1 MPFTSIVFGVL
12 LIIVGVIG
20 YVHGIMNEKASFTA
34 LIPALFGVV
43 IALLGLAAQA
53 KENLRKHLMHAAVL
67 VGLIGFLASAGR
79 LARAAESS
87 ESLRDDS
94 LLDSRPFPC
103 LKAPIFTVSHTISKK
118 PALEGQTAFM
128 YGHE

>member
-1 MPFTSIVFGVL
+1 MPFTSIIFGVL

-20 YVHGIMNEKASFTA
+20 YIHGIMNDKPSFTA

-67 VGLIGFLASAGR
+67 VGMIGFLASAGR
-79 LARAAESS
+79 LASKFSEITMTAAYIAQIAMAA
-87 ESLRDDS
+87 LC
-94 LLDSRPFPC
+94 LLYV
-103 LKAPIFTVSHTISKK
+103 IFAVRSFIAARKS
-118 PALEGQTAFM
+118 
-128 YGHE
+128 